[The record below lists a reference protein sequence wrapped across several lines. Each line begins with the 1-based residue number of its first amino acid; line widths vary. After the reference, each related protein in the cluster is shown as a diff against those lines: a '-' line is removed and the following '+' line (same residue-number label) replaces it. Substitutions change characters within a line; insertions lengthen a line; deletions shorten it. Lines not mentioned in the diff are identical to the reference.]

1 MAFLRI
7 PAQTSLAICSVQKEM
22 AKLLLSQGVPDV
34 SADSPVKGSSEEMV
48 LINTDAELC
57 DNFPGVQKQIC
68 APNQNLPEI
77 TTSPTV
83 TAQINGIN
91 EDRGYFSISF
101 LSSTQTVEWN
111 QADQVIYKYNSLSL
125 SASSLPQ
132 LSAGIIC
139 SPCNQKYLGLVM
151 DAGILII

>member
-1 MAFLRI
+1 
-7 PAQTSLAICSVQKEM
+7 M

-48 LINTDAELC
+48 FINTDAELC

-111 QADQVIYKYNSLSL
+111 QADPVIYKYNSLNL
-125 SASSLPQ
+125 SASFLPSF
-132 LSAGIIC
+132 L
-139 SPCNQKYLGLVM
+139 LGLYAHHVI
-151 DAGILII
+151 GNTSVL

>member
-1 MAFLRI
+1 MFLRI

-22 AKLLLSQGVPDV
+22 AKLLLSQGGPDV

-48 LINTDAELC
+48 LINTDADVY

-101 LSSTQTVEWN
+101 LTSTQTVEWN
-111 QADQVIYKYNSLSL
+111 QTDQVIYKYNSLNL
-125 SASSLPQ
+125 SASFLPQ
-132 LSAGIIC
+132 LSAGIAW
-139 SPCNQKYLGLVM
+139 SPCNQKYLSLMM
-151 DAGILII
+151 DADILII